1 MTRWSDVVE
10 MGRRR
15 GRDRASDGSLIGAS
29 PELEPVASAA
39 SPAIVV
45 SVLSRS
51 PRRSISSLSRA
62 KSSRRFVAAAAI
74 AGALTVAACAPPP
87 PPPPPP
93 VSTTTLPPRPA
104 CTVPAASARSF
115 AAPTPTPGA
124 SPPSAPVLT
133 GSAEITTA
141 ANDAVQE
148 AAQAGEDSVT
158 VVAVDDHGRPSSIDV
173 PLDQAVDVALA
184 TARQLDVVAVEAPS
198 YGEALDAAA
207 TTTTTTTTTAP
218 LPTDP
223 DVDKQWALASF
234 PFSALW
240 ACSKGAGITVGIVDS
255 GVQGDHP
262 DLAGRV
268 LGGAS
273 IDKGVVTLGGGST
286 DVNGH
291 GTHVAGI
298 IGAGINGVGI
308 VGVAPEVTLLPVRV
322 LDSTGTGLN
331 SDIGA
336 GISWAVDHGAN
347 VINISIGSSVNSAV
361 VSSAV
366 DYAVQRGVTVV
377 AAAGNNHQLTPAD
390 VPQYPAALDSTVA
403 VAALSPSGAIAGYS
417 TNGSYVDVA
426 APGSTIWS
434 SVPPSTWGTKSGT
447 SMAAPHVSA
456 LIALILGSRGS
467 VAPPA
472 MLSRLTST
480 ATDGGPAGFDPMFG
494 WGRIDPI
501 AALDA
506 P

>member
-1 MTRWSDVVE
+1 MGRWSDVVE

-15 GRDRASDGSLIGAS
+15 GRDRALDGLPIDAS
-29 PELEPVASAA
+29 PALEPVAGPAVPAHAA
-39 SPAIVV
+39 SAPP
-45 SVLSRS
+45 SS
-51 PRRSISSLSRA
+51 PRRSISALSRT
-62 KSSRRFVAAAAI
+62 KTSRRFVAVAAI

-93 VSTTTLPPRPA
+93 VSTTTLPVRPA
-104 CTVPAASARSF
+104 CTVPAASVQS
-115 AAPTPTPGA
+115 AATPTPAPDA
-124 SPPSAPVLT
+124 SQPSVPALT

-141 ANDAVQE
+141 ANDAVQD
-148 AAQAGEDSVT
+148 AVQAGEDSVT
-158 VVAVDDHGRPSSIDV
+158 VVAVDARGRPSSIDA
-173 PLDQAVDVALA
+173 PLDHAVDVALA
-184 TARQLDVVAVEAPS
+184 TAQRLDVVAVEAPS

-207 TTTTTTTTTAP
+207 TTTTSTTPP

-223 DVDKQWALASF
+223 DVDKQWALVSF

-377 AAAGNNHQLTPAD
+377 AAAGNNHQLIPAD

-403 VAALSPSGAIAGYS
+403 VAALSMSGAIASYS

-447 SMAAPHVSA
+447 SMAAPHVTA

-467 VAPPA
+467 VAPAA